1 MQKKKNYAPVLFLAP
16 AMIGIFIFKIYPI
29 MKGVYDSFFQF
40 SFLSKGTFFTGI
52 QNYTEALSDP
62 VFLNSAKVTLT
73 FNAIVIPL
81 QVVISF
87 LLALLLMVKVKGQRL
102 FRTLH
107 LIPITVSFTVAC
119 VLWGVLLNPEQGLLN
134 SLLNVMGI
142 SNQPFLFDKSQA
154 LGSVIGIASWKG
166 VGYWA
171 LFFIAGL
178 EEIPESYYEA
188 AAIDGAGGLRS
199 LIHITLPQ
207 MKRTF
212 LFVVVSDT
220 ISNFLQFVPPY
231 ILTGGGPEGATDFMM
246 YQIFQNAYTYS
257 NTNLASAMINILLV
271 LLLVIVGIE
280 AFLLRS
286 KED

>member
-1 MQKKKNYAPVLFLAP
+1 
-16 AMIGIFIFKIYPI
+16 

-40 SFLSKGTFFTGI
+40 SFVSKGTFFSGI
-52 QNYTEALSDP
+52 QNYLEALTDP
-62 VFLNSAKVTLT
+62 VFLNSLKVTFT
-73 FNAIVIPL
+73 FNVIVIPL
-81 QVVISF
+81 QVAISF
-87 LLALLLMVKVKGQRL
+87 LLALLLMVKIKGQRL

-134 SLLNVMGI
+134 SLLNVIGI
-142 SNQPFLFDKSQA
+142 PNQPFLFDKSQA

-178 EEIPESYYEA
+178 EEISESYYEA
-188 AAIDGAGGLRS
+188 AAIDGAGRFRS
-199 LIHITLPQ
+199 LLHITLPQ

-231 ILTGGGPEGATDFMM
+231 ILTGGGPEGSTDFLM

-257 NTNLASAMINILLV
+257 NTNLASAMINILLI

-286 KED
+286 KEE